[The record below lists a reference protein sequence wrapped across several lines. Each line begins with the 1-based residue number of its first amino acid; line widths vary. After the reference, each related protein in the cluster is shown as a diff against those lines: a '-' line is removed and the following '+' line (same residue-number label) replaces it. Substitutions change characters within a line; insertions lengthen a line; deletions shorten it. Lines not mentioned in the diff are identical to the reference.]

1 MNKKT
6 LNYILWEFNK
16 KLMEKTKYERVAW
29 KKLEWFLSPW
39 TLPLIEILRLFYAKS
54 IARRSAT
61 TDSFINVLW
70 LATKNRFFAIQL
82 NFDF

>member
-1 MNKKT
+1 MNKK
-6 LNYILWEFNK
+6 NYRLLWEFNK
-16 KLMEKTKYERVAW
+16 KFMQKTKYERVAW
-29 KKLEWFLSPW
+29 KKLEWFLSQW

-54 IARRSAT
+54 IGRRSAT
-61 TDSFINVLW
+61 TDSFINVLL